1 VKKYK
6 NTGRQAE
13 SKSRRKKKNVK
24 SDENFFSQSS
34 VKAQQK
40 ERKSGVSLNAIKSN

>member
-1 VKKYK
+1 MNEKSIKYRSRKEMKKID
-6 NTGRQAE
+6 
-13 SKSRRKKKNVK
+13 K

-34 VKAQQK
+34 VKAQEG

>member
-1 VKKYK
+1 M
-6 NTGRQAE
+6 
-13 SKSRRKKKNVK
+13 RKKKVVK

-40 ERKSGVSLNAIKSN
+40 EREKVEYH